1 MQNKV
6 LIIDQNPA
14 YIEGIC
20 RFLSES
26 KSISSIHQLN
36 NVESI
41 INSKSELIN
50 DRTVLILEIR
60 KPIIFYQKIISK
72 IISIYPDLKILCNGE
87 FNDSLNLKML
97 YDTGCKGY
105 FLKSSSS
112 SEIILGVESIING
125 KYFFHSDI
133 INNTIKK
140 SSKIAKDYINI
151 TQRER
156 ELIYL
161 ISQQFSTKDIA
172 VKMCLST
179 NSIDIKKRN
188 LYHKT
193 NTSNIAGLVHFAHIN
208 NLL

>member
-1 MQNKV
+1 MQYKV

-20 RFLSES
+20 RFLSDS

-36 NVESI
+36 NVELI

-50 DRTVLILEIR
+50 DHTLLIFEIR
-60 KPIIFYQKIISK
+60 KPIMLYQKIIRK
-72 IISIYPDLKILCNGE
+72 IISIYPKLKIICNGE
-87 FNDSLNLKML
+87 FNDSLNMKML
-97 YDTGCKGY
+97 YGSGCKGY
-105 FLKSSSS
+105 FLKSSSANS
-112 SEIILGVESIING
+112 IILGVESVING
-125 KYFFHSDI
+125 DYLFHADI
-133 INNTIKK
+133 INNSTKKK
-140 SSKIAKDYINI
+140 SKVPKDYINI
-151 TQRER
+151 TPREH

-193 NTSNIAGLVHFAHIN
+193 NTSNIAGLVNYAYIN